1 MKKTLIALAVAASA
15 AVSGSA
21 MAWTQGGVNGSVDI
35 SGSLNPQV
43 KTIPWEAQIGTA
55 VNDLT
60 GEIRQ
65 GSMTADVQVNTTIPV
80 LGIRTI
86 SKLGFVGREGVNP
99 QIDYGDAVDFAKSVK
114 GVAPVTLKMKNADDQ
129 SEIGIL
135 QAKMTVSAR
144 IARDMSSVQGQKD
157 TFTPHASQVGAAFF
171 GGVGQTKDGVAV
183 GDEEKN
189 NAEILF
195 PGVTDNFISLSDYS
209 ELGTL
214 GNSTVSSA
222 LAVYNGYYASGIKA
236 GSAINLSLNTPAGA
250 DAIHWVAQLPVTVSY
265 Q

>member
-21 MAWTQGGVNGSVDI
+21 MAWTQGGVNGGVDI
-35 SGSLNPQV
+35 GGSLTPEIKV
-43 KTIPWEAQIGTA
+43 IPWEAQIGTA
-55 VNDLT
+55 VNDLA
-60 GEIRQ
+60 GVIKQ
-65 GSMTADVQVNTTIPV
+65 GSTIADVQVNTTIPV

-144 IARDMSSVQGQKD
+144 MARDMSNAYGSKE
-157 TFTPHASQVGAAFF
+157 TFNPYASQAGTVFF
-171 GGVGQTKDGVAV
+171 GGVGQTEGGIAV

-195 PGVTDNFISLSDYS
+195 PGVTGNFISLSGYGD
-209 ELGTL
+209 LGSW
-214 GNSTVSSA
+214 GNSTVSGTSA
-222 LAVYNGYYASGIKA
+222 LYNGYYASGIKA
-236 GSAINLSLNTPAGA
+236 GSVINLTLNSPADVDAINWT
-250 DAIHWVAQLPVTVSY
+250 AQLPVTVSY